1 MGYPAARSTLRSTL
15 PRKRQRASRRL
26 EAAIGAVFLH
36 RFSNDATRASA
47 GVLPLPGG
55 QIEIEMPVSALAE
68 RPSGM
73 HRDPLNATSPNFATR
88 GAQEAKQILN
98 ERRMAYF
105 DDHVPQVAPPEIAA
119 NEAPY
124 SHYWQKRAVLYR
136 PYSYIG
142 PDERRRVDN
151 ISYRVDL

>member
-1 MGYPAARSTLRSTL
+1 V
-15 PRKRQRASRRL
+15 QRDPLGSLNRATIVGVSP
-26 EAAIGAVFLH
+26 H
-36 RFSNDATRASA
+36 RFFNHAHGACAR
-47 GVLPLPGG
+47 VLRLPGG

-73 HRDPLNATSPNFATR
+73 HRDPFNATSPNFATR

-124 SHYWQKRAVLYR
+124 
-136 PYSYIG
+136 
-142 PDERRRVDN
+142 
-151 ISYRVDL
+151 